1 LEDEGMTTNDFTV
14 KTDSV
19 SLSTSSSIQ
28 QGSNVPAE
36 VVSGVAT
43 VQRINV
49 IAQPDALAKQLE
61 ATDEQLAAIQDRV
74 VELNSYMQ
82 NMNRSL
88 QFSVDEQSGDTVIKV
103 IDSETDELIRQ
114 IPAEELLVVRS
125 SLEEYRGMLLEMRV

>member
-1 LEDEGMTTNDFTV
+1 LEDEGMTTNDLTV
-14 KTDSV
+14 KTDSL
-19 SLSTSSSIQ
+19 SLPNSGNIQ

-36 VVSGVAT
+36 VVSGLAST
-43 VQRINV
+43 QRVNPL
-49 IAQPDALAKQLE
+49 AQPKMLSKQLE
-61 ATDEQLAAIQDRV
+61 ATEEQLAAIQERV

-82 NMNRSL
+82 NLNRSL
-88 QFSVDEQSGDTVIKV
+88 QFSVDDKSGDTVIKV

>member
-1 LEDEGMTTNDFTV
+1 MTTNDLTV
-14 KTDSV
+14 KTDSL
-19 SLSTSSSIQ
+19 SLPISGNLQ

-43 VQRINV
+43 VQRINAV
-49 IAQPDALAKQLE
+49 AQPNAFAKQLE

-74 VELNSYMQ
+74 VEINSYMQ

-88 QFSVDEQSGDTVIKV
+88 QFSVDDKSGDTIIRV

>member
-1 LEDEGMTTNDFTV
+1 MTTNDFTV
-14 KTDSV
+14 KND
-19 SLSTSSSIQ
+19 SLSLQNSGKTQ

-43 VQRINV
+43 VQRINAA
-49 IAQPDALAKQLE
+49 AQPNALAKQLE

-74 VELNSYMQ
+74 VEINSYMQ

-88 QFSVDEQSGDTVIKV
+88 QFSVDDQSGDTVIRV

>member
-1 LEDEGMTTNDFTV
+1 MTTNDFTV
-14 KTDSV
+14 KND
-19 SLSTSSSIQ
+19 SLSLPVSGNIQ

-43 VQRINV
+43 TQRVNV
-49 IAQPDALAKQLE
+49 AAEPNALSRQLE

-82 NMNRSL
+82 NLNRSL
-88 QFSVDEQSGDTVIKV
+88 QFSVDDQSGDTVIRV

>member
-1 LEDEGMTTNDFTV
+1 MTTNDFTV
-14 KTDSV
+14 KPD
-19 SLSTSSSIQ
+19 SLSLPNSGNIQ

-36 VVSGVAT
+36 VVSGLAT
-43 VQRINV
+43 TQRVNSMS
-49 IAQPDALAKQLE
+49 QPNMLSRQLE
-61 ATDEQLAAIQDRV
+61 ATEEQLAAIEERV

-82 NMNRSL
+82 NLNRSL

-114 IPAEELLVVRS
+114 IPAEELLVLRS

>member
-1 LEDEGMTTNDFTV
+1 MTTNDFTV
-14 KTDSV
+14 KTDSL
-19 SLSTSSSIQ
+19 SLSTSSSFQ

-36 VVSGVAT
+36 VVSEVT
-43 VQRINV
+43 KVQPINAV
-49 IAQPDALAKQLE
+49 AQPNALAKQLE
-61 ATDEQLAAIQDRV
+61 ATEEQLAAIQDRV

-88 QFSVDEQSGDTVIKV
+88 QFSVDDQSGDTVIKV

-114 IPAEELLVVRS
+114 IPAEELLVLRS

>member
-1 LEDEGMTTNDFTV
+1 MTTNDFTV

-43 VQRINV
+43 AQRIND
-49 IAQPDALAKQLE
+49 IAQPNALAKQLE

-88 QFSVDEQSGDTVIKV
+88 QFSVDDQSGETVIKV
-103 IDSETDELIRQ
+103 IDSETDKLIRQ

-125 SLEEYRGMLLEMRV
+125 SLEEYRGMLLE

>member
-1 LEDEGMTTNDFTV
+1 MTTNDFTV
-14 KTDSV
+14 KTG
-19 SLSTSSSIQ
+19 SLSLPTSSNIQ

-43 VQRINV
+43 AQQIND
-49 IAQPDALAKQLE
+49 IAQPNALSKQLE

-88 QFSVDEQSGDTVIKV
+88 QFSVDDQSGETVIKV
-103 IDSETDELIRQ
+103 IDSETDKLIRQ
-114 IPAEELLVVRS
+114 IPAEELLVLRS